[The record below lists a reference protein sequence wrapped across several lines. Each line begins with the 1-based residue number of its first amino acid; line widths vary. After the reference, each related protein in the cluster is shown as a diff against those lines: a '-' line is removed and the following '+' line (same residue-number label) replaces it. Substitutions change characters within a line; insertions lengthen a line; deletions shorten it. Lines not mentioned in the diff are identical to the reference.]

1 MARISVITPTYN
13 RPGLLKNSI
22 NSVLSQTYSDF
33 ELIVIDDC
41 SSDNTPGVLE
51 GFQDERLKVIRNSSN
66 KGIAA
71 VRNIGVASSQGKYIA
86 FLDDDD
92 EWLPDKL
99 EKQIRIMEDGSE
111 SLGCVYS
118 GCLTTGPDG
127 SEIVSTS
134 IPRYRNKVLN
144 ELLLENFITTSTTLV
159 KKSSIEKAGLFDEDI
174 PYGEDYDMW
183 IRIAEDFRFDFAPE
197 PLTKYRIHPNS
208 ITKNYA
214 KVINGIAKILSKHRS
229 LFARNKR
236 AYGNHLLLLGV
247 LYCYSGKTGEGI
259 KTFMRAIQAY
269 PFDARLYYNLA
280 LALLGTET
288 FIRLKEA
295 KSHYFPKRIKVLL

>member
-1 MARISVITPTYN
+1 MARISIVTPTYN
-13 RPGLLKNSI
+13 RPELLKISI
-22 NSVLSQTYSDF
+22 NSVLSQTYRDF

-51 GFQDERLKVIRNSSN
+51 GFRDERLKVIRNSSN

-159 KKSSIEKAGLFDEDI
+159 KKSCIEKAGLFDEDI

-183 IRIAEDFRFDFAPE
+183 IRIAEDFEFDFAPE

-214 KVINGIAKILSKHRS
+214 KVINGIGKILSKHRR

-295 KSHYFPKRIKVLL
+295 KSRYFPKRIKVFL

>member
-1 MARISVITPTYN
+1 MVKTSVVIPTYN
-13 RPGLLKNSI
+13 RPELLRNSI
-22 NSVLSQTYSDF
+22 NSVLSQTYPDF
-33 ELIVIDDC
+33 EIIVIDDC
-41 SSDNTPGVLE
+41 SSDNTPGVLKA
-51 GFQDERLKVIRNSSN
+51 FRDERLKVIRNSSN

-71 VRNIGVASSQGKYIA
+71 VRNIGVTSSQGKYIA

-99 EKQIRIMEDGSE
+99 EKQVRIMEDGPE

-118 GCLTTGPDG
+118 GCLTMGLNG
-127 SEIVSTS
+127 SEVVSTS

-144 ELLLENFITTSTTLV
+144 ELLLENFITTSTTLL
-159 KKSSIEKAGLFDEDI
+159 KKSCIEKAGLFDEDI

-183 IRIAEDFRFDFAPE
+183 IRIAGDFEFDFAPE

-214 KVINGIAKILSKHRS
+214 KVINGTRKILSKHRS
-229 LFARNKR
+229 LFAQNKR
-236 AYGNHLLLLGV
+236 AYSNHLLLLGV

-259 KTFMRAIQAY
+259 KTFSRAIQTY

-295 KSHYFPKRIKVLL
+295 KSHYFPRRITVFL

>member
-1 MARISVITPTYN
+1 MARISVVIPTYN
-13 RPGLLKNSI
+13 RPALLRNSI
-22 NSVLSQTYSDF
+22 NSVLSQTYRDF

-51 GFQDERLKVIRNSSN
+51 DFRDERLKVIRNSSN

-71 VRNIGVASSQGKYIA
+71 VRNIGVTSSQGKYIA

-99 EKQIRIMEDGSE
+99 EKQLKIMENGPE

-118 GCLTTGPDG
+118 GRLTIGPDG
-127 SEIVSTS
+127 REVVSTS

-144 ELLLENFITTSTTLV
+144 ELLLENFITTSTVLI
-159 KKSSIEKAGLFDEDI
+159 KISCFDKAGIFDEEI

-183 IRIAEDFRFDFAPE
+183 IRIAEDFEYDFAPE
-197 PLTKYRIHPNS
+197 PLTKYRVHPSS
-208 ITKNYA
+208 ITGNYT
-214 KVINGIAKILSKHRS
+214 KVINGIEKILSKYSS
-229 LFARNKR
+229 LYARNNR
-236 AYGNHLLLLGV
+236 AYCNQMLLLGV

-259 KTFMRAIQAY
+259 KTFIRAIQVY

-295 KSHYFPKRIKVLL
+295 KSRYFPQRIKVFL

>member
-1 MARISVITPTYN
+1 MARISVVTPTYN
-13 RPGLLKNSI
+13 RPELLINSV

-41 SSDNTPGVLE
+41 SSDNTPGVLK
-51 GFQDERLKVIRNSSN
+51 GFRDERLKVIRNSSN

-71 VRNIGVASSQGKYIA
+71 VRNIGVTSSQGKYIA

-99 EKQIRIMEDGSE
+99 EKQIRIMENSPE

-183 IRIAEDFRFDFAPE
+183 IRIAEDFEFDFAPE

-208 ITKNYA
+208 ITRNYA
-214 KVINGIAKILSKHRS
+214 KVINGIEKILSKHRS
-229 LFARNKR
+229 LFARNKK
-236 AYGNHLLLLGV
+236 AYCNHLLFLGV
-247 LYCYSGKTGEGI
+247 IYCYSGKTGEGI
-259 KTFMRAIQAY
+259 KTFMQAIRAY

-280 LALLGTET
+280 LSLLGTET

-295 KSHYFPKRIKVLL
+295 KSHYFPKRITVFL